1 MSTTKSVN
9 VSYDRIAVDSI
20 TEKDKGAG
28 VSVASGIL
36 NFEDDMYVYTKAGTP
51 TDGTSGTGAGVGGP
65 GTLCIDYTNKLLYMN
80 EGTKASP
87 SWGLVSAQS
96 A

>member
-1 MSTTKSVN
+1 MAKSVN

-20 TEKDKGAG
+20 TEKDQGDG

-36 NFEDDMYVYTKAGTP
+36 NFENDIYVYTKAGAP
-51 TDGTSGTGAGVGGP
+51 TNGTSGTGAGVGGP
-65 GTLCIDYTNKLLYMN
+65 GTLCVDYTNKLLYMN

-87 SWGLVSAQS
+87 SWGKVGDQS
-96 A
+96 